1 MPSIFTHAVF
11 ATAIGRAFEPGILS
25 LRFWVLTATCAILPD
40 IDAIGFPL
48 GIRYNSLFGHRGLTH
63 SIVFAVFTGV
73 MVGSMA
79 FRNQNI
85 GIKTR
90 VLILYFSLVTL
101 SHPLLD
107 TLTNGGYGVALFA
120 PFSGKRYFAPW
131 RPIEVTPLGLKF
143 FSAQGLAVLLGEIAW
158 IWIPSLL
165 VLLLAVMIRR
175 LRTNRE
181 SSTAN

>member
-1 MPSIFTHAVF
+1 MPSIFSHAVF
-11 ATAIGRAFEPGILS
+11 ATAIGRASEPGILP
-25 LRFWVLTATCAILPD
+25 LRFWVLTAACSMLPD
-40 IDAIGFPL
+40 IDAVGFAF
-48 GIRYNSLFGHRGLTH
+48 GIRYNSIFGHRGLTH
-63 SIVFAVFTGV
+63 SIAFAVFTGV
-73 MVGSMA
+73 IVGSLV

-107 TLTNGGYGVALFA
+107 ALTNGGYGVALLA

-131 RPIEVTPLGLKF
+131 RPIEVSPIGLEF
-143 FSAQGLAVLLGEIAW
+143 FGAQGLAVFLSEITW

-175 LRTNRE
+175 MRTDRKFLSEN
-181 SSTAN
+181 

>member
-1 MPSIFTHAVF
+1 MPSIFSHAVF
-11 ATAIGRAFEPGILS
+11 ATAIGRAFEPEILS

-40 IDAIGFPL
+40 IDVIGFAI

-107 TLTNGGYGVALFA
+107 SLTNGGLGVALLA

-131 RPIEVTPLGLKF
+131 RPIEVTPLGLEF
-143 FSAQGLAVLLGEIAW
+143 FSAQGLAVLLGEITW

-165 VLLLAVMIRR
+165 VFLLAVMIRR

-181 SSTAN
+181 SSTGN